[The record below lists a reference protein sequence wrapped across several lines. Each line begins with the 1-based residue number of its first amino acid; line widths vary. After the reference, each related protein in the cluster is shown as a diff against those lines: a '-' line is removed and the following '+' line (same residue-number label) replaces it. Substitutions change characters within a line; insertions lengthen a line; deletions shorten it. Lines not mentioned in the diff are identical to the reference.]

1 MSTTLLPAQV
11 FADELVE
18 HVRAFCR
25 SLDANPPAYSYVPL
39 TTDAQ
44 RIHVMK
50 SRYFNELRAGEVFG
64 SWLRGF
70 TDLEVKLQFMEAI
83 GEEARHSQLLAE
95 RIRELGGGDPADY
108 DPVPGQIAMFNSF
121 AGLQDI
127 VERVAAFSLAGEGVA
142 DYLIERM
149 LEAPN
154 VPEWLKAPYRLI
166 HEDEAEH
173 GNYPAEVIARLA
185 TTEESQRRARKAV
198 AMSLELRRRYFAD
211 LDDAVLRGKQ
221 W

>member
-1 MSTTLLPAQV
+1 MSTTLLPAQA

-18 HVRAFCR
+18 QVRAFCR
-25 SLDANPPAYSYVPL
+25 TLDANPPAYSYVPL

-44 RIHVMK
+44 RLHVMK

-70 TDLEVKLQFMEAI
+70 ADLEVKLQFMEAI

-95 RIRELGGGDPADY
+95 RIRALGGDPFDY
-108 DPVPGQIAMFNSF
+108 EPVPGQIAMFNAF
-121 AGLQDI
+121 AGLQDT

-142 DYLIERM
+142 DYLIELM
-149 LEAPN
+149 LDAPN
-154 VPEWLKAPYRLI
+154 VPEWLKAPYRTI

-185 TTEESQRRARKAV
+185 TTEESQRRARRAV
-198 AMSLELRRRYFAD
+198 AMSLELRRRYFDD
-211 LDDAVLRGKQ
+211 LDDAVLRGKI